1 VAGPRVVDLGDAAF
15 WQDPYPEWHAARE
28 QHRTAVTA
36 IGEPIVLR
44 ADDAELTATH
54 PGFGQLGLG
63 SLERLGVKDGPFYEW
78 RRRTMNVVDG
88 DEHTRLRAVVARA
101 FTPRRV
107 EVVRADTYA
116 HARELLDAAAEHDH
130 VDFLTDYA
138 ADLPLWLICR
148 FLGLPVDARADV
160 ARFLAGTEEAFTDP
174 LTAEGRARAE
184 AGVVALGDYVEA
196 LIADRR
202 AAPAEDLVSDLL
214 EAEADDRIHHD
225 ELVALVVNVIGGAV
239 GSSRAAIANTLLLLV
254 QHPGVAAWVRAD
266 PERVRPTVEEAL
278 RFHPPFRSGRRVA
291 TRAVQDF
298 GLDLAPGDTVFLA
311 RQAANRDPRRFA
323 DPDRFDP
330 SRFASPV
337 SSGRGDARQVS
348 FGYGPHF
355 CLGQAL
361 ARLDLDEAL
370 RAFLD
375 HPVRWRLAVE
385 PRRIPFTI
393 DEQLDALW
401 LERAT

>member
-1 VAGPRVVDLGDAAF
+1 VGSPRVIDLSDPGF
-15 WQDPYPEWHAARE
+15 WQDPYPEWRAARE
-28 QHRTAVTA
+28 QYRTAVTA
-36 IGEPIVLR
+36 TGEPILLA
-44 ADDAELTATH
+44 ADDLDAVAAD

-63 SLERLGVKDGPFYEW
+63 SLERLGLTDGPFYEW

-88 DEHTRLRAVVARA
+88 SAHARLRGLVTRA
-101 FTPRRV
+101 STPRRV
-107 EVVRADTYA
+107 EAVRAETYT
-116 HARELLDAAAEHDH
+116 HARGLLDAAAAHDRA
-130 VDFLTDYA
+130 DFLTEYA

-148 FLGLPVDARADV
+148 FLGLPVDARAEI

-174 LTAEGRARAE
+174 LTVDGRARAE

-196 LIADRR
+196 LVDERR
-202 AAPAEDLVSDLL
+202 SAPRADLVSDLV
-214 EAEADDRIHHD
+214 EAETEGRVQHD

-254 QHPGVAAWVRAD
+254 RHPDVVEWARGDAT
-266 PERVRPTVEEAL
+266 RVRPTIEEAL

-291 TRAVQDF
+291 TRAVRAF
-298 GLDLAPGDTVFLA
+298 GLDLAAGDTMYLA
-311 RQAANRDPRRFA
+311 RQAANRDPGRFP

-330 SRFASPV
+330 T
-337 SSGRGDARQVS
+337 RGEARHLS

-355 CLGQAL
+355 CLGHAL
-361 ARLDLDEAL
+361 ARLDLEQAV

-375 HPVRWRLAVE
+375 HPGRWRLAVE

-401 LERAT
+401 LERIA

>member
-1 VAGPRVVDLGDAAF
+1 MAGPRVVDLTDAEL
-15 WQDPYPEWHAARE
+15 WQDPYPVWRAARE
-28 QHRTAVTA
+28 QFRTATSA
-36 IGEPIVLR
+36 TGEPILLC
-44 ADDAELTATH
+44 ADDLDFVAMH
-54 PGFGQLGLG
+54 PDFAQLGLG
-63 SLERLGVKDGPFYEW
+63 SLERLGMTDGPFYEW

-88 DEHTRLRAVVARA
+88 DEHARLRGLVARA

-107 EVVRADTYA
+107 EAVRADTTA
-116 HARELLDAAAEHDH
+116 HARELLDAAAEHDRC
-130 VDFLTDYA
+130 DFLAAYA

-148 FLGLPVDARADV
+148 FLGLPVDARGEI

-184 AGVVALGDYVEA
+184 AGIVALGEYVEA
-196 LIADRR
+196 LIAERR

-214 EAEADDRIHHD
+214 EAHAEGRVDHD

-239 GSSRAAIANTLLLLV
+239 GSSRAGIANALLLLAR
-254 QHPGVAAWVRAD
+254 HPDVADWVRAD
-266 PERVRPTVEEAL
+266 SDHVRPTVEEAL
-278 RFHPPFRSGRRVA
+278 RYHPPFRSGRRVA
-291 TRAVQDF
+291 TRAVHAF
-298 GLDLAPGDTVFLA
+298 GLDLEPGDTVYLA
-311 RQAANRDPRRFA
+311 RQAANRDPGRFA
-323 DPDRFDP
+323 DADRFDP
-330 SRFASPV
+330 R
-337 SSGRGDARQVS
+337 RTDARHLS

-375 HPVRWRLAVE
+375 HRVRWRLAVE

-401 LERAT
+401 LERIP

>member
-1 VAGPRVVDLGDAAF
+1 VSRPRTVDLGDPDF
-15 WQDPYPEWHAARE
+15 WQDPYPEWRAARAE
-28 QHRTAVTA
+28 HRTAITTA
-36 IGEPIVLR
+36 GEPILLA
-44 ADDAELTATH
+44 ADDHDVAATD
-54 PGFGQLGLG
+54 PAFGQLGLR
-63 SLERLGVKDGPFYEW
+63 SLERLGLTDGPFYEW

-88 DEHTRLRAVVARA
+88 DAHSRLRGLVARA

-107 EVVRADTYA
+107 DAVRADAYA
-116 HARELLDAAAEHDH
+116 HARDLLDASAAHDRA
-130 VDFLTDYA
+130 DFLADYA

-148 FLGLPVDARADV
+148 FLGLPVDARADIGV
-160 ARFLAGTEEAFTDP
+160 FLAGTEEAFTDP

-184 AGVVALGDYVEA
+184 AGIVALGAYVEA
-196 LIADRR
+196 LIDDRR
-202 AAPAEDLVSDLL
+202 VSPGADLVSDLL
-214 EAEADDRIHHD
+214 EAEADGRVEHD

-239 GSSRAAIANTLLLLV
+239 GSSRAAIANMLLLV
-254 QHPGVAAWVRAD
+254 VQRPEIADWVRAD
-266 PERVRPTVEEAL
+266 PTRVRPTIEEAL
-278 RFHPPFRSGRRVA
+278 RYHPPFRSGRRVA
-291 TRAVQDF
+291 TRAVRAF
-298 GLDLAPGDTVFLA
+298 GVDIAPGDTVFLA
-311 RQAANRDPRRFA
+311 RQAANRDPRRFT

-330 SRFASPV
+330 
-337 SSGRGDARQVS
+337 GRVLTGRNEGRHLS

-375 HPVRWRLAVE
+375 HPSRWRLAVE

-401 LERAT
+401 LERIS